1 MHKIAIFMEQIIIA
15 CIIIILGVVLFKTH
29 PFQRNNVKL
38 LTLSA
43 IFIVITLIAKRF
55 FTFMIPL
62 FGLESL
68 KVGVEYIPLMIAGF
82 ILPPSYAYI
91 VGMCCDLIGLIL
103 VPSGF
108 PFFGFTLTMI
118 LVCVIPSLISH
129 YFSKMKDRHIY
140 KVVCCMVGVFAF
152 LGALF
157 INNLKSVKI
166 SSTVVTLQ
174 LSHKVILISM
184 CALLVLV
191 VFLVMGYA
199 KKKKDETN
207 FKDLSCW
214 ILSVVMVEGFA
225 TLILS
230 PLWLDMMYNMPF
242 IVSFCIRV
250 IKLCFVIPMEIVL
263 GYTILKVIKRVTKF

>member
-1 MHKIAIFMEQIIIA
+1 MHKIAIFMEQLVIG
-15 CIIIILGVVLFKTH
+15 CIIIMLGMFLFKTF
-29 PFQRNNVKL
+29 PFQKKNVKL
-38 LTLSA
+38 LTVSA

-82 ILPPSYAYI
+82 ILPPSYAYL
-91 VGMCCDLIGLIL
+91 VGMCCDLVGLIL

-118 LVCVIPSLISH
+118 LVCVIPSLVSH
-129 YFSKMKDRHIY
+129 YFSKMKDTYIY
-140 KVVCCMVGVFAF
+140 KFVCGIVGVFAF
-152 LGALF
+152 AGGLF
-157 INNLKSVKI
+157 IYTLKSVKI
-166 SSTVVTLQ
+166 SSQDIILNS
-174 LSHKVILISM
+174 SHKLILIGM
-184 CALLVLV
+184 CVLLVLV
-191 VFLVMGYA
+191 VFFVMAYA
-199 KKKKDETN
+199 KKKQDEVN

-214 ILSVVMVEGFA
+214 ILSVVMVEGFT

-250 IKLCFVIPMEIVL
+250 IKLCFVIPIEIFI
-263 GYTILKVIKRVTKF
+263 GYTVLKVVKRVTKF

>member
-1 MHKIAIFMEQIIIA
+1 MHEIAIFMEQLIIG
-15 CIIIILGVVLFKTH
+15 CIIIMLGMFLFKTF
-29 PFQRNNVKL
+29 PFQKKNVKL
-38 LTLSA
+38 LTVSA

-82 ILPPSYAYI
+82 ILPPSYAYL
-91 VGMCCDLIGLIL
+91 VGMCCDLVGLIL

-118 LVCVIPSLISH
+118 LVCVIPSLVSH
-129 YFSKMKDRHIY
+129 YFSKMKDTYIY
-140 KVVCCMVGVFAF
+140 KIVCGIVGIFAF
-152 LGALF
+152 AGGLF
-157 INNLKSVKI
+157 IYTLKSVKI
-166 SSTVVTLQ
+166 SSQDIILNS
-174 LSHKVILISM
+174 SHKLILIGM
-184 CALLVLV
+184 CVLLVLV
-191 VFLVMGYA
+191 VFLVMAYA
-199 KKKKDETN
+199 KKKQDEVN

-214 ILSVVMVEGFA
+214 ILSVVMVEGFT

-250 IKLCFVIPMEIVL
+250 IKLCFVIPIEIFV
-263 GYTILKVIKRVTKF
+263 GYTVLKVVKRVTKF

>member
-1 MHKIAIFMEQIIIA
+1 MEQLFIG
-15 CIIIILGVVLFKTH
+15 CIIIMLGMFLFKTF
-29 PFQRNNVKL
+29 PFQKNNVKL

-118 LVCVIPSLISH
+118 LVCVIPSLVSH
-129 YFSKMKDRHIY
+129 YFSKIQQTHIY
-140 KVVCCMVGVFAF
+140 KIVSGVIFCFTLLGGVFIYH
-152 LGALF
+152 LD
-157 INNLKSVKI
+157 SVKI
-166 SSTVVTLQ
+166 SSTDVILQ
-174 LSHKVILISM
+174 PMHKLILISM
-184 CALLVLV
+184 CVSLALV
-191 VFLVMGYA
+191 VFIVMFYA
-199 KKKKDETN
+199 KKKQNEN
-207 FKDLSCW
+207 HFKDLSCW
-214 ILSVVMVEGFA
+214 ILSVVMVEGFC

-230 PLWLDMMYNMPF
+230 PLWLDMMYGMPF

-250 IKLCFVIPMEIVL
+250 IKLCFVIPMEIFV
-263 GYTILKVIKRVTKF
+263 GYTILKVIKKVTKF

>member
-1 MHKIAIFMEQIIIA
+1 MEQLIIG
-15 CIIIILGVVLFKTH
+15 CIIIMLGMFLFKTF
-29 PFQRNNVKL
+29 PFEKKNVKI

-68 KVGVEYIPLMIAGF
+68 KMGVEYIPLMIAGF
-82 ILPPSYAYI
+82 ILPPSYAYL

-118 LVCVIPSLISH
+118 LVCVIPSLVSY
-129 YFSKMKDRHIY
+129 YFSKMKETQIY
-140 KVVCCMVGVFAF
+140 KIVCGIVMMFAF
-152 LGALF
+152 SGAMF
-157 INNLKSVKI
+157 IYTLKSVKI
-166 SSTVVTLQ
+166 SGNDVMLEPT
-174 LSHKVILISM
+174 HKLILISM
-184 CALLVLV
+184 CILLTLV
-191 VFLVMGYA
+191 VYAVMLYA
-199 KKKKDETN
+199 KKKQDEVN
-207 FKDLSCW
+207 FIDLSCW
-214 ILSVVMVEGFA
+214 ILSVVVVEGFT

-230 PLWLDMMYNMPF
+230 PLWLSMMYNMPF

-250 IKLCFVIPMEIVL
+250 IKLCFVIPMEIFV
-263 GYTILKVIKRVTKF
+263 GYTVLKVIKRVTKF